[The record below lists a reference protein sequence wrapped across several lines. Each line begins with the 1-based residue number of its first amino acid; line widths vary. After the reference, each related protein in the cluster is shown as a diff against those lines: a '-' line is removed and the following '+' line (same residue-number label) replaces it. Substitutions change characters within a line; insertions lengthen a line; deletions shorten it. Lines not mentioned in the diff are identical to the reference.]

1 MGNWQPLLQ
10 CCRISIQQSKCV
22 HVRNA
27 IWCPANLESLSWVK
41 EISPSILPSECSC
54 KIWVCV
60 TTAERRESL
69 CLHWFWLIDLVD
81 AKCVGLEF
89 ALLRSSSCCVELM
102 LVLIF
107 LFYLCSA
114 GTYQVGQSPKLTQT
128 TSPSP
133 SPPPHAY
140 TPSLAHSPQQCQGGL
155 LILLPTPSSPASS
168 PQAFEAV
175 PTELRPLTSPN

>member
-1 MGNWQPLLQ
+1 MSKIQFGALQNWNHFPGLKNVPFHLSVAAESGFALQ
-10 CCRISIQQSKCV
+10 QLRG
-22 HVRNA
+22 
-27 IWCPANLESLSWVK
+27 VK
-41 EISPSILPSECSC
+41 IKWLWLP
-54 KIWVCV
+54 
-60 TTAERRESL
+60 
-69 CLHWFWLIDLVD
+69 WFWMIDLVD

-89 ALLRSSSCCVELM
+89 ELLRSSSCCIELM

-155 LILLPTPSSPASS
+155 LILLPTLSSPASS

-175 PTELRPLTSPN
+175 PSELRPLTSPK